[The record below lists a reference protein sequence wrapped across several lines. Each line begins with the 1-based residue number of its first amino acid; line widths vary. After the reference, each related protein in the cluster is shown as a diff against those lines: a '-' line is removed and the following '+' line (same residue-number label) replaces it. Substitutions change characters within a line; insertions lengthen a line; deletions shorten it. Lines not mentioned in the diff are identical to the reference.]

1 MNCYIFEKL
10 MYAWNEIHVEFGQ
23 IINMCTIYRIIFTV
37 VRQTFVKCS
46 DEIDEKTINYEW
58 IR

>member
-1 MNCYIFEKL
+1 MNV
-10 MYAWNEIHVEFGQ
+10 WNEIHVEFGQ
-23 IINMCTIYRIIFTV
+23 IINTCTIYRIIFTV

-46 DEIDEKTINYEW
+46 DEIDEKAINYEW

>member
-1 MNCYIFEKL
+1 MNV
-10 MYAWNEIHVEFGQ
+10 WNEIHVEFGQ

-58 IR
+58 RR

>member
-10 MYAWNEIHVEFGQ
+10 LNVWNEIHVEFGQ

-37 VRQTFVKCS
+37 VKQTFVKCS